1 MGAKDEEFL
10 PTRRSLLVRIKNPS
24 DGKSWQEFYDTYS
37 TFIRGV
43 AMKAGLSECE
53 AQEVLQETMIALSKN
68 IAEFEYD
75 PAKGKFKGWLRK
87 LTVWRIY
94 DQFRKRHPELNNS
107 GDTSSKTGETSMIAR
122 IADPKGCELE
132 AIWDDEWKKNL
143 FERAVERVKR
153 CVNAKQY
160 QIFDLYVIKG
170 WPAEKVAAV
179 LGITTGQVFL
189 AKHRLSKL
197 IKQEIGR
204 LEDET
209 GSEQ

>member
-1 MGAKDEEFL
+1 MAAKDEEFL
-10 PTRRSLLVRIKNPS
+10 PTRRSLLVRIKNP
-24 DGKSWQEFYDTYS
+24 DDRASWQEFYNTYS
-37 TFIRGV
+37 KFIRGV

-53 AQEVLQETMIALSKN
+53 AQEVLQETMISLSKK

-87 LTVWRIY
+87 LTCWRIN
-94 DQFRKRHPELNNS
+94 DQFRKRQPQIYKS
-107 GDTSSKTGETSMIAR
+107 GAASSKTTRTSTIAR

-132 AIWDDEWKKNL
+132 AIWEEEWMKNL

-153 CVNAKQY
+153 SVNAKQY
-160 QIFDLYVIKG
+160 QIFDLYVIKK
-170 WPAEKVAAV
+170 WPAEKVAAM

-189 AKHRLSKL
+189 AKHRVMKV
-197 IKQEIGR
+197 IKPEISR

-209 GSEQ
+209 GF